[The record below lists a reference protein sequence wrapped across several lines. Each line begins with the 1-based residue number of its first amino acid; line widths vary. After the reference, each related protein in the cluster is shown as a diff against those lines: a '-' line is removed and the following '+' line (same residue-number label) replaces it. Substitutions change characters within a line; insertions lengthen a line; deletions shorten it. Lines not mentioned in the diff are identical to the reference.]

1 MSESEV
7 GAGEAG
13 GPPTFDE
20 AVRGAVAGLG
30 ERLQQFQT
38 LYETLPGAAYTEE
51 EWSQIEATARDL
63 EEMVSRGEDAYAAAA
78 FDGHAWYNVV
88 EQLQRVTSRLSDAVG
103 LMESVRARWRPE
115 P

>member
-1 MSESEV
+1 MSESDQEV
-7 GAGEAG
+7 GEAG
-13 GPPTFDE
+13 GPPTFDK

-38 LYETLPGAAYTEE
+38 LYETLPGAAYTED
-51 EWSQIEATARDL
+51 EWEQIEATARDL

-78 FDGHAWYNVV
+78 IDSHAWYNVI
-88 EQLQRVTSRLSDAVG
+88 EQLQRVTNRLSDAIT
-103 LMESVRARWRPE
+103 LMEAVRARWRPE